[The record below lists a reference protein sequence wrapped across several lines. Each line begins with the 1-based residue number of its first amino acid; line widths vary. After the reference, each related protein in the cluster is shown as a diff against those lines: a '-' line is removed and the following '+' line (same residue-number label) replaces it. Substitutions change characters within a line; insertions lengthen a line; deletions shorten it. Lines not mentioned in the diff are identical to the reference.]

1 MDESKLMAEN
11 REYIVFTGKTGGVD
25 VTNALVSA
33 AEQEAS
39 VLFIVS
45 TYGHIK
51 SGVIVATDSNIWLKE
66 QPSLAEKESN
76 KNCPQCCAYS
86 CRKRDMINLD
96 LAVINV
102 KIADAVSFV
111 VSGINGVK
119 WFMERSKSLR
129 LRVYHSIPSCVP
141 ASSPELEWTAFVF
154 GKNEVEELSG
164 EDNVLALGEVMDY
177 KRVLSGDRVLKAM
190 VDTALKR
197 GLRVEGHI
205 PTLKGHELSEYVS
218 WGITSDHTLMNP
230 ERITERIYRGVF
242 VMLQLKSITDENI
255 RTVMNFKD
263 RSAVLLVTDDVE
275 PSMIKYGHI
284 STTVKKAVEKG
295 MPAMEAI
302 ASASI
307 RPAHYLNLN
316 NIGLIAPGYKAD
328 FLVVKDLIDFPPEEV
343 YIGGE
348 LVAEKG
354 VFLKTSPVMEY
365 EKFQAAR
372 SGCSVTDTPIAGTAI
387 PLLKPDLQ
395 ISKEDNTICNCNA
408 VVIENDDNSLT
419 GLEKININLLKGYPD
434 FKRHKDI
441 ALIGVFARNGKSGNV
456 GIVKNLGLNNGAY
469 ASTFEHDSHNL
480 MIVGRGID
488 DMLKASQVVSGMGG
502 GIAVVKNGSVLAELP
517 LPVMGILSDHNYKE
531 VAKRLTLIENTLKSL
546 GMSHKRPFLLLSVL
560 CLSVSPYFKFSNKGI
575 VDTENRKLMEN

>member
-1 MDESKLMAEN
+1 
-11 REYIVFTGKTGGVD
+11 
-25 VTNALVSA
+25 
-33 AEQEAS
+33 
-39 VLFIVS
+39 
-45 TYGHIK
+45 
-51 SGVIVATDSNIWLKE
+51 
-66 QPSLAEKESN
+66 
-76 KNCPQCCAYS
+76 
-86 CRKRDMINLD
+86 MINLD

-102 KIADAVSFV
+102 KIADAVSLRVFSGWLGLKKDKFV
-111 VSGINGVK
+111 YVEEGDFPASIKAEKIIDKKGCCIIPGFVDSHMHIESTLLTPERFEEAAVPHGTTTILNDPHEVANVSGINGVK

-154 GKNEVEELSG
+154 GKNEVEELSR

-177 KRVLSGDRVLKAM
+177 KRVLSGDRALKAM
-190 VDTALKR
+190 VNAALKR

-205 PTLKGHELSEYVS
+205 PTLKGRELSEYVS

-230 ERITERIYRGVF
+230 ERITERISRGVF

-284 STTVKKAVEKG
+284 STIVKKAVEKG

-316 NIGLIAPGYKAD
+316 DIGLIAPGYKAD
-328 FLVVKDLIDFPPEEV
+328 FLVVKDLTDFPPEEV

-354 VFLKTSPVMEY
+354 IFLKTAGAGSPV
-365 EKFQAAR
+365 A
-372 SGCSVTDTPIAGTAI
+372 DTPAAGTAI
-387 PLLKPDLQ
+387 PVSKPDLQ
-395 ISKEDNTICNCNA
+395 IGEEGNTICNCNA
-408 VVIENDDNSLT
+408 VVVENDDNSLT
-419 GLEKININLLKGYPD
+419 SLEKININLLKGYPD

-456 GIVKNLGLNNGAY
+456 GIVKNLGLENGAY

-488 DMLKASQVVSGMGG
+488 DMLKASQVVSEMGG
-502 GIAVVKNGSVLAELP
+502 GIAVVKNSSVLAELP
-517 LPVMGILSDHNYKE
+517 LPVMGILSDHNFKE
-531 VAKRLTLIENTLKSL
+531 VADSLALIENTLKSL

-560 CLSVSPYFKFSNKGI
+560 CLSVSPYFKFSDKGI